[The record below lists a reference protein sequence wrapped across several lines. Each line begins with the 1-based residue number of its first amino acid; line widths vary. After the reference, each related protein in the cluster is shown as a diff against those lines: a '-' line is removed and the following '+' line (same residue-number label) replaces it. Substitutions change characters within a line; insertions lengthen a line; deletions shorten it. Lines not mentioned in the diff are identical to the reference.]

1 MPSRISAELAHLARL
16 ARDGGL
22 DLSQVSLRVKADLL
36 MSTPRPP
43 ADDLAAF
50 SEMAAALIPGI
61 DEATAVILAR
71 KLAGW
76 RHTPPAVIAA
86 LRARGGEVLAGL
98 LRHGLPLSPAEIEAF
113 AEQGDPALTA
123 ALTGRPDLTATATLL
138 LVERDDR
145 AVDLALIAN
154 AAAPLPRRALDLLV
168 ARASDD
174 AGYAQGLLAR
184 TDLSHIELAPL
195 FLQAGPERRL
205 AMLDSLASLES
216 LDPSER
222 RAPVSPE
229 LFSGWLA
236 MAGDDKDGVFGA
248 IADHLGGSPALAA
261 AMTGDR
267 SRDLVALALVAA
279 GVGPEDATRFLIR
292 LGDEAAH
299 SVERIFALVA
309 LMRSVR
315 PAVAWRAVAQIA
327 GAPRAAG
334 CATQPAPAG
343 DGPERHACAG
353 RPLAAGKSA
362 GRRRDSATG
371 SACAGSRAERPAAF
385 SSRPDPGADRPAGS
399 RSRRARDRRRSAA
412 RA

>member
-50 SEMAAALIPGI
+50 SEMAEALIPGI

-123 ALTGRPDLTATATLL
+123 ALTGRPDLTATATQLF
-138 LVERDDR
+138 VERDDR
-145 AVDLALIAN
+145 DVDLALIAN
-154 AAAPLPRRALDLLV
+154 TAAPLPRRALELLV
-168 ARASDD
+168 ARASADP
-174 AGYAQGLLAR
+174 GYAQGLLAR
-184 TDLSHIELAPL
+184 TDLSHIDLAPL

-261 AMTGDR
+261 AMTRDR

-315 PAVAWRAVAQIA
+315 PAVAWRCVAQVA
-327 GAPRAAG
+327 GAPA
-334 CATQPAPAG
+334 
-343 DGPERHACAG
+343 
-353 RPLAAGKSA
+353 
-362 GRRRDSATG
+362 
-371 SACAGSRAERPAAF
+371 RPAARHSQHQPAMDPSGTPARAA
-385 SSRPDPGADRPAGS
+385 SSRPDSQPAASEILNRIGLRREPG
-399 RSRRARDRRRSAA
+399 
-412 RA
+412 